1 MNRLPGE
8 PDEETPS
15 PDELAEAQALARLL
29 EGESL
34 GHPPSP
40 DLLEALAASRLLAA
54 SGRESDDEVA
64 ARRLRRALTPGGVRP
79 VTKVA
84 VMVLAAAAALALFL
98 LPRGQTTRPVTDDVL
113 ETREAQARAAVARLS
128 LRGSDAPA
136 ERSADIL
143 AALTKARLESVRQ
156 GVIRE
161 TLVPRTRQT
170 PPRKTPSVRLEN
182 GALGE
187 GAA

>member
-1 MNRLPGE
+1 MNRLPGA

-15 PDELAEAQALARLL
+15 PDELAEAEALARLL

-54 SGRESDDEVA
+54 SGRHGEDEVA
-64 ARRLRRALTPGGVRP
+64 ARRLRRALTPGRVRP
-79 VTKVA
+79 VTKLA
-84 VMVLAAAAALALFL
+84 LSVLAAAAALTLFF
-98 LPRGQTTRPVTDDVL
+98 LPRGQTPPKVTDDL
-113 ETREAQARAAVARLS
+113 LAAREAEAREAVARLS
-128 LRGSDAPA
+128 LRGHESA
-136 ERSADIL
+136 RSADIL
-143 AALTKARLESVRQ
+143 SALTKARLESLRQ

-161 TLVPRTRQT
+161 TLVPRTKQT
-170 PPRKTPSVRLEN
+170 PPRKNPSVRLGNE
-182 GALGE
+182 APGE

>member
-15 PDELAEAQALARLL
+15 PEELAEAKALARLL

-54 SGRESDDEVA
+54 SGRDGEDEVA
-64 ARRLRRALTPGGVRP
+64 ARRLRRALTPGRVRP

-84 VMVLAAAAALALFL
+84 LSALAAAAALALFF
-98 LPRGQTTRPVTDDVL
+98 LPHGQTTPKVTDDL
-113 ETREAQARAAVARLS
+113 LATREAQAREAVARLS
-128 LRGSDAPA
+128 LRTNDAP
-136 ERSADIL
+136 RSADIFS
-143 AALTKARLESVRQ
+143 ALTKARLESVRQ

-170 PPRKTPSVRLEN
+170 APLKTPSVRLEN
-182 GALGE
+182 GAPGE
-187 GAA
+187 GTA